1 MAIECPIQK
10 RNVLYLDCK
19 ECEDAFECQLLRL
32 SNFQTKENAN
42 ETKKHQTQT
51 TLDSDTCNP
60 KSCS

>member
-32 SNFQTKENAN
+32 SNFQIKENTD
-42 ETKKHQTQT
+42 ETKKYQTQT
-51 TLDSDTCNP
+51 TLDPDTCNP